1 MTFYQLCCM
10 WSKSCIKVTRNEAIC
25 ILQVSSSPSPVRHA
39 LKFSAM
45 ECHRGTYLIFRRAL
59 GKGIS
64 VSNSG
69 EGGDSGFLQVPVLSC
84 CMRQTWECSQIG
96 LTHEC
101 YLHTLHGSNALNW
114 PPVMHIV
121 TSIDFMTEVTWRAF
135 NFLSFQRFSSS
146 EADLHLIHRNSGFVQ
161 SMRPCTVEQNLPAK
175 VLLLVKV

>member
-1 MTFYQLCCM
+1 
-10 WSKSCIKVTRNEAIC
+10 
-25 ILQVSSSPSPVRHA
+25 
-39 LKFSAM
+39 M

-69 EGGDSGFLQVPVLSC
+69 EGGDNSFLQVPVLSC

-121 TSIDFMTEVTWRAF
+121 ASIDFMTEVTWRAF

-146 EADLHLIHRNSGFVQ
+146 EADLHLIHGNSGFVQ

-175 VLLLVKV
+175 VLLLVKVWQKKIAQFVSKKPRADTSGFRVSRKTAT